1 MNRTFTYDY
10 AMHCYGA
17 AVAVEIKAYRAR
29 LTPSPSGNAKTI
41 AKWPTS
47 HKRPVSVVSY
57 RAAPSY
63 RVW

>member
-10 AMHCYGA
+10 YRHCYG
-17 AVAVEIKAYRAR
+17 VAVWQEIKAYRAR
-29 LTPSPSGNAKTI
+29 LTPPTSGNARVI
-41 AKWPTS
+41 ASWPTS